1 LGLVER
7 PSVFAMEKQDEVCD
21 HMSRAETTSP
31 PVQGDDEVGAGIS
44 VKVDK
49 MDIAKP
55 EEDGTRELHHS
66 ETKARAPEEDESS
79 SSDESSVDLEEEYR
93 EKLRKAKRAARSE
106 IKVSEWGQYN
116 FASLDLDK
124 ALGPPAN
131 NIERIHCKDVSPEEF
146 VQRFEL
152 PAKPCIIR
160 GLLDEWPAYKEGKSK
175 WSFQGLQ
182 DRFGDVR
189 LKCGEDDDGYK
200 VKLRLDHFVRY
211 VEEQKDDAPLYIF
224 DADFGDEGKPTIPLL
239 DDFSMPPYFAE
250 DLYSLVGEKR
260 RPPYRWMLLG
270 PKRSGSSMHI
280 DPLATSAWNSIISG
294 RKRWV
299 LFPPGMPKS
308 VVKPKA
314 WMDKPDRE
322 AIDWF
327 LLHYKDVKKGLPSHE
342 EPIELEMGA
351 GETIYVPGGWWHTVL
366 NLEDSVAVT
375 QNFCSTTSFP
385 AVWQDSVTGRTK
397 LSRSWLKVLQT
408 TRPDLYTIAQSLAG
422 SGDGRT
428 TAEEELDSIV
438 KDRREKKEKKK
449 AKKRARKDAKK
460 SSRD

>member
-1 LGLVER
+1 
-7 PSVFAMEKQDEVCD
+7 MEKQDEVCD

-66 ETKARAPEEDESS
+66 ETKVPVVSYWDRRAQQDKARAPEEDESS
-79 SSDESSVDLEEEYR
+79 SSDESSVDPEEEYREKLRTAKRCAFDVDLEEEYR

-224 DADFGDEGKPTIPLL
+224 DADFGDE
-239 DDFSMPPYFAE
+239 
-250 DLYSLVGEKR
+250 
-260 RPPYRWMLLG
+260 
-270 PKRSGSSMHI
+270 
-280 DPLATSAWNSIISG
+280 
-294 RKRWV
+294 
-299 LFPPGMPKS
+299 
-308 VVKPKA
+308 
-314 WMDKPDRE
+314 
-322 AIDWF
+322 
-327 LLHYKDVKKGLPSHE
+327 
-342 EPIELEMGA
+342 
-351 GETIYVPGGWWHTVL
+351 
-366 NLEDSVAVT
+366 
-375 QNFCSTTSFP
+375 
-385 AVWQDSVTGRTK
+385 
-397 LSRSWLKVLQT
+397 
-408 TRPDLYTIAQSLAG
+408 
-422 SGDGRT
+422 
-428 TAEEELDSIV
+428 
-438 KDRREKKEKKK
+438 
-449 AKKRARKDAKK
+449 
-460 SSRD
+460 